1 MDLQYFV
8 ELFCGGL
15 TRGSIYALIALGY
28 TMVYGII
35 ELINFAHGEIYMIGA
50 FTALIVASALG
61 IMGFPAAGII
71 VIAALAAVIWCA
83 AYGYTIEKI
92 AYRPLRGAPRL
103 SPLISAIGVSIFLQ
117 NYVSLAQTSD
127 FVAFPQLITD
137 FEFLD
142 PISHIIGTSDFLI
155 IVTSLVTMVALT
167 LFIQYTKMG
176 KAMRA
181 TAQNRKMAMLLGID
195 ADRIIS
201 LTFIIGSSLAA
212 IGGVLIA
219 NHVGQ
224 VNFFIGFIAGLCSA
238 CAKASPPAISPAP
251 TKTPSPSPCWCSSSS
266 SVRRASSESPRF
278 KRSKGADMNMIL
290 RALMV
295 SVWFMA
301 LTFPLVVLKV
311 DALNDTILFRWENMA
326 SIGVGAFVLSIF
338 WRWSMERKA
347 RGAVSTGPSLF
358 ARALE
363 AVRQP
368 KPRYTCLGLIAV
380 LMLVMPY
387 ISSMY
392 QINIMISAL
401 IYIMLGLGLNIVVGL
416 AGQLVLG
423 YAAFYAV
430 GAYTYGLLNTYFG
443 LGFWAVLPV
452 GGIMAALFGLMLG
465 FPVLRL
471 KGDYLAI
478 VTLGFGEI
486 IRLVLENWTS
496 VTKGSFGLSNLSRPS
511 LFGMEMGVTEATNY
525 IYYIVLAAVVVT
537 IIVVGRLKNSRIGLA
552 LQALREDDIACEA
565 MGIDLTKVKL
575 SAFALGSCWAGFA
588 GVIFAAKT
596 TFINPASFTFMESAM
611 VLSMVVLG
619 GMGSVLGVTIAA
631 AILVLAPEYLRA
643 FSEYR
648 MLLFGAVMVI
658 MMIYRPQGLIS
669 GEKRTYKITNKDK
682 IDSSK
687 SAFDVPATGGQA

>member
-1 MDLQYFV
+1 
-8 ELFCGGL
+8 
-15 TRGSIYALIALGY
+15 
-28 TMVYGII
+28 
-35 ELINFAHGEIYMIGA
+35 
-50 FTALIVASALG
+50 
-61 IMGFPAAGII
+61 
-71 VIAALAAVIWCA
+71 
-83 AYGYTIEKI
+83 
-92 AYRPLRGAPRL
+92 
-103 SPLISAIGVSIFLQ
+103 
-117 NYVSLAQTSD
+117 
-127 FVAFPQLITD
+127 
-137 FEFLD
+137 
-142 PISHIIGTSDFLI
+142 
-155 IVTSLVTMVALT
+155 
-167 LFIQYTKMG
+167 
-176 KAMRA
+176 
-181 TAQNRKMAMLLGID
+181 
-195 ADRIIS
+195 
-201 LTFIIGSSLAA
+201 
-212 IGGVLIA
+212 
-219 NHVGQ
+219 
-224 VNFFIGFIAGLCSA
+224 
-238 CAKASPPAISPAP
+238 
-251 TKTPSPSPCWCSSSS
+251 
-266 SVRRASSESPRF
+266 
-278 KRSKGADMNMIL
+278 MNMIL

-368 KPRYTCLGLIAV
+368 KPRYTCLGLIAI

-443 LGFWAVLPV
+443 LGFWSVLPV

-552 LQALREDDIACEA
+552 LQALREDEIACEA

>member
-1 MDLQYFV
+1 
-8 ELFCGGL
+8 
-15 TRGSIYALIALGY
+15 
-28 TMVYGII
+28 
-35 ELINFAHGEIYMIGA
+35 
-50 FTALIVASALG
+50 
-61 IMGFPAAGII
+61 
-71 VIAALAAVIWCA
+71 
-83 AYGYTIEKI
+83 
-92 AYRPLRGAPRL
+92 
-103 SPLISAIGVSIFLQ
+103 
-117 NYVSLAQTSD
+117 
-127 FVAFPQLITD
+127 
-137 FEFLD
+137 
-142 PISHIIGTSDFLI
+142 
-155 IVTSLVTMVALT
+155 
-167 LFIQYTKMG
+167 
-176 KAMRA
+176 
-181 TAQNRKMAMLLGID
+181 
-195 ADRIIS
+195 
-201 LTFIIGSSLAA
+201 
-212 IGGVLIA
+212 
-219 NHVGQ
+219 
-224 VNFFIGFIAGLCSA
+224 
-238 CAKASPPAISPAP
+238 
-251 TKTPSPSPCWCSSSS
+251 
-266 SVRRASSESPRF
+266 
-278 KRSKGADMNMIL
+278 MNMIL

-552 LQALREDDIACEA
+552 LQALREDEIACEA

-611 VLSMVVLG
+611 VLY
-619 GMGSVLGVTIAA
+619 A
-631 AILVLAPEYLRA
+631 
-643 FSEYR
+643 
-648 MLLFGAVMVI
+648 
-658 MMIYRPQGLIS
+658 
-669 GEKRTYKITNKDK
+669 
-682 IDSSK
+682 
-687 SAFDVPATGGQA
+687 